1 VKAATVELR
10 AIGTTAR
17 AVVADPGA
25 ATVARDVLDRRLI
38 ELDVAASRFRRDS
51 ELSLL
56 QAAPRVPRRVGR
68 TLLESVRAALWA
80 ARVTSGTVDP
90 TVADALCAAG
100 YDRDFAQ
107 LRGGRTAAA
116 PGVPGWRTV
125 ALDPAA
131 RMLHVPAG
139 VRLDLGATAKA
150 LVADRIAREI
160 HAATASPVLV
170 ALGGD
175 VAVAG
180 GLRWDLGVGDD
191 HERARIDPDT
201 VVRIAAG
208 GVATSSTTVRAW
220 PGGHHIIDPATGRP
234 ADSPWRTVTVAA
246 SSCLAANAAST
257 AAIVLG
263 AAAPR
268 WLARRALPARLV
280 RHDGFVV
287 RIAGWPE

>member
-1 VKAATVELR
+1 VKGATVELR

-17 AVVADPGA
+17 AVVADPSA
-25 ATVARDVLDRRLI
+25 AILAGDLLHRRLS
-38 ELDVAASRFRRDS
+38 ELDLAASRFRRDS

-68 TLLESVRAALWA
+68 TLLGAVRAALWA
-80 ARVTSGTVDP
+80 ARVTEGAVDP

-100 YDRDFAQ
+100 YDRDFAE
-107 LRGGRTAAA
+107 LRGGRAAAA

-131 RMLHVPAG
+131 GTLHVPAG

-160 HAATASPVLV
+160 HAATSSPVLV

-180 GLRWDLGVGDD
+180 ELGWDIGVGDD
-191 HERARIDPDT
+191 HERAETDPDT
-201 VVRIAAG
+201 VVRVAAG

-220 PGGHHIIDPATGRP
+220 PGGHHIIDPSTGRP
-234 ADSPWRTVTVAA
+234 AESPWRTVSVAA

-268 WLARRALPARLV
+268 WLAQRALPARLV
-280 RHDGFVV
+280 RHDGSVV
-287 RIAGWPE
+287 HVAGWPA